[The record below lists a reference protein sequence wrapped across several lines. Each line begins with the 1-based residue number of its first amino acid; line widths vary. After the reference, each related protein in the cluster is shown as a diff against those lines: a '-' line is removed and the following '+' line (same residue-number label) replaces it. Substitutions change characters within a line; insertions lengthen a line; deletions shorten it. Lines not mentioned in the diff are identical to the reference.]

1 MLKLECE
8 KRRICMKKFTT
19 LAVMA
24 LLAIVCSGCTKQVV
38 FLDRNLQQ
46 TKADFDKYIKSTGYE
61 YKLKDD
67 VNNIYNVHLYQYNM
81 QYLLQSKPMISQ
93 DYGFTCKFKALGN
106 DTLMSC
112 KTYPSNLSALTD
124 VKRHLKEQKFDDIQF
139 VSYKK
144 YLKMKANGEL

>member
-1 MLKLECE
+1 
-8 KRRICMKKFTT
+8 MKKFTT

-24 LLAIVCSGCTKQVV
+24 LLVIVCSGCTRQVV

-67 VNNIYNVHLYQYNM
+67 VNNIYNVHLYQYNV
-81 QYLLQSKPMISQ
+81 QFLLQSKPVMSQ
-93 DYGFTCKFKALGN
+93 DYGFTCKFKALEPTN
-106 DTLMSC
+106 TLMSC

-124 VKRHLKEQKFDDIQF
+124 VRRLLNEQKFDDIKY